1 MNSLICPM
9 CGSVD
14 IEEED
19 CFDESSTLF
28 GYAEHWV
35 GHCNSCGS
43 TLQWDKKYEFVGYDD
58 VEVVS

>member
-19 CFDESSTLF
+19 CFDMSSTPF
-28 GYAEHWV
+28 SITEHMV
-35 GHCNSCGS
+35 GHCNNCGS
-43 TLQWDKKYEFVGYDD
+43 TLQWDREYQFVGYED